1 MSDETDSTRKSE
13 AARDARPRTLM
24 RGLAAGA
31 IYGYVRLV
39 RATARVIAEPTDPDR
54 YLKDQHP
61 AINVFW
67 HGQTM
72 MIPAYRSQAIP
83 YSSIVA
89 RHGDAEIVAGVLE
102 RFGIT
107 LIRGAGSGGR
117 ARDRGGLHALR
128 EAARALAAGSSVSFT
143 ADVPPGE
150 PRKVSPGVIMLARL
164 SGCPVVPLAIAS
176 SRYIALD
183 TWSRMTIN
191 LPFSRIG
198 ISIGEPVHVPRGAD
212 EAEQEHLRLE
222 LEGRLDAATKR
233 AYELAGADPARATPR
248 QRLPAE
254 LAAGA
259 APPPKLS
266 LKAYRGL
273 TRALRPIAP
282 MILRRRAAK
291 GKEDPTRTGERLGE
305 ASVPRPAGRLAW
317 VHAASV
323 GETNSVLPLIEAI
336 ENARPDVS
344 ILLTTGTVTSAAIA
358 KARLSPRHVHQ
369 YVPLDAP
376 DLVSRFLDHWRP
388 DLALFVESEIW
399 PNLVLET
406 ATRSVPMA
414 LVNAR
419 MSKRSFR
426 SWRRRPGMSKPLFG
440 RFRLVLAQSEPLARR
455 FAQLGAPSAFSVGN
469 LKLDA
474 PPPPVDSAA
483 LEALR
488 SRVCQ
493 RPLWLAAST
502 HEGEDEAI
510 AEAHAAL
517 SRELAGLLTIIVP
530 RHPERGGSIEEKL
543 SARGHKPTR
552 RSTGGMPEAHHD
564 IYVADTLGELG
575 TLYSLSPF
583 AFIGGS
589 LAPIGGQ
596 NPIEAVKL
604 GSAVITGPHWFNFKE
619 TYKELIRR
627 KGALEVHSPEELA
640 DAVRRLHGD
649 SRLLAEMRTQANAAL
664 ATMTGALDRTL
675 AAVLPLLPPKEV

>member
-1 MSDETDSTRKSE
+1 MSDDTDSTRKPESAR
-13 AARDARPRTLM
+13 AAKQRNLM

-31 IYGYVRLV
+31 MYNYARLV
-39 RATARVIAEPTDPDR
+39 KATARVVAEPPDPDQ

-89 RHGDAEIVAGVLE
+89 RHSDAEIVAGVLE

-191 LPFSRIG
+191 MPLSRIG
-198 ISIGEPVHVPRGAD
+198 ISIGEPVLVPRDAD
-212 EAEQEHLRLE
+212 ESEQERLRLE
-222 LEGRLDAATKR
+222 VETRLNVATKR

-248 QRLPAE
+248 PKT
-254 LAAGA
+254 LAGLEASA

-266 LKAYRGL
+266 LKAYRAL

-282 MILRRRAAK
+282 MILSRRAAK
-291 GKEDPTRTGERLGE
+291 GKEDPARTSERLGE
-305 ASVPRPAGRLAW
+305 ASMPRPAGRLAW

-323 GETNSVLPLIEAI
+323 GETNSVLPLIAAI
-336 ENARPDVS
+336 EQARPDVS
-344 ILLTTGTVTSAAIA
+344 VLLTTGTVTSAAIA
-358 KARLSPRHVHQ
+358 KARLSSRHVHQ

-376 DLVSRFLDHWRP
+376 DLVSRFLDHWKP

-406 ATRSVPMA
+406 AARGVPMA

-419 MSKRSFR
+419 MSKNSFR

-440 RFRLVLAQSEPLARR
+440 RFKIVLAQSEPLARR
-455 FAQLGAPSAFSVGN
+455 FSQLGAPSAMAVGN
-469 LKLDA
+469 LKFDA
-474 PPPPVDSAA
+474 PPPPVDTAA

-488 SRVCQ
+488 SSVRQ
-493 RPLWLAAST
+493 RPLLLAAST
-502 HEGEDEAI
+502 HEGEDEAV

-517 SRELAGLLTIIVP
+517 RRELEGLLTIIVP

-543 SARGHKPTR
+543 SARGLKLAR
-552 RSTGGMPEAHHD
+552 RSTGGMPESHHD

-575 TLYSLSPF
+575 TLYSLSPL

-589 LAPIGGQ
+589 LTPKGGQ

-640 DAVRRLHGD
+640 EAVRRLYGD
-649 SRLLAEMRTQANAAL
+649 SKLLADIRAEANAAL
-664 ATMTGALDRTL
+664 ASMTGALDRTL
-675 AAVLPLLPPKEV
+675 QAVLPLLPPKEA